1 MNDISFENIEI
12 RPDIFPSKWHY
23 KNLNPEDVEWITGG
37 INRASRLATK
47 SRLNSSYWK
56 KSSLDKLIESYSDAW
71 NYGDQMIICVWDVHQ
86 KESEPPI
93 GFISF
98 DIAWHETSAKKIS
111 NLFLTINLIW
121 VRPDKRGLGGISA
134 RHITSHLILYFES
147 CKLYH
152 PFVALKGLTVFY
164 YADFDSFG
172 GEKICKRASLPL
184 CPCRQGVF
192 NDVDLLRCQR
202 QQLINAAVGPDR

>member
-134 RHITSHLILYFES
+134 RHITSHLILYFGS

-152 PFVALKGLTVFY
+152 PYVALKGLTVFY
-164 YADFDSFG
+164 YADFDSLG
-172 GEKICKRASLPL
+172 GEKISYIIQENLENMKYNNTWKIRELD
-184 CPCRQGVF
+184 F
-192 NDVDLLRCQR
+192 DV
-202 QQLINAAVGPDR
+202 GF